1 MGIGSVIVD
10 KRFLIPLVWV
20 ATAVG
25 LSIFVPPVDPRVN
38 QPSGFLPDDSPY
50 ARAAAAMS
58 ESFPENSGLSQG
70 VIVFERRSGELTAAD
85 LAAIERIA
93 QRIAQP
99 SSIADHSDLA
109 GIRIRSPRS
118 FLTHPN
124 PMKSDLTDTG
134 QGALVVIGIPANF
147 ITLRSDR
154 IVDHIYSVLSQEG
167 VPYGLEVSVTGSSGF
182 GHDYADAAESSHA
195 RTLRVTLVAVI
206 VILLLVYRSPVAALV
221 PLTAISL
228 AAFVAMKILGV
239 AQHFGMQVGTA
250 ERIFV
255 IVLLYGAGTDYS
267 LFFISRFR
275 EFTEEGL
282 TTTSAASRALGATFP
297 AIFASAGTD
306 TAGLMMLC
314 FAEYGIF
321 RTTGPAVGV
330 ALVVALL
337 GSVTLVPSL
346 VAIGGDR
353 LFWPGKLIPGSVR
366 TWGLGKRRFWPSVAR
381 MVTGRPASVLV
392 VVLVLLSIPAWRGLR
407 LRWVYDTLTELD
419 VRGDEVIGN
428 AAGGIEAVRRHWPV
442 GQIAPVQVLIK
453 TKGPRT
459 YDQWRSAVDRLTAG
473 LEALPGT
480 VSVRSL
486 TRPLGAK
493 GEKLTDVIV
502 SKLAADEITA
512 EYLGKDMTATR
523 LAVILE
529 DPAFSLSAMESVA
542 LIRGVVEASL
552 TTGILGPG
560 GGTEVHIAGGTAEMI
575 DTRAVTQSDF
585 IRVAAL
591 SLGVIF
597 LMVLGLLRDAVLSAF
612 MVASTVLSY
621 FAVLGISYWV
631 FSGLL
636 GSEGLDWKV
645 EVFLFVVMVAVGV
658 DYNIF
663 LASRLAQ
670 EARRL
675 SPKLATCRAIIH
687 TGPVI
692 SSCGLIMAA
701 TLGSLMAGELTLLR
715 QLGFALALGMLIDTF
730 LVRPLLL
737 PAFAALT
744 RRTGKGL
751 DLGR

>member
-1 MGIGSVIVD
+1 MSIGSVIV
-10 KRFLIPLVWV
+10 KNRFLIPVVWV
-20 ATAVG
+20 AVAG
-25 LSIFVPPVDPRVN
+25 LGLLVPPADQRVN
-38 QPSGFLPDDSPY
+38 RPSGFLPDDTRY

-58 ESFPENSGLSQG
+58 ESFPENSGLSQA
-70 VIVFERRSGELTAAD
+70 VVVFERSSGQLSPVD

-93 QRIAQP
+93 ARIGQP
-99 SSIADHSDLA
+99 GTIADRTDLE
-109 GIRIRSPRS
+109 GIRIRSPGS
-118 FLTHPN
+118 LLVQPN
-124 PMKSDLTDTG
+124 PMKSGPTGSG
-134 QGALVVIGIPANF
+134 QGALIVVGIPANF

-154 IVDHIYSVLSQEG
+154 VVDHIYSVLSDEVLPG
-167 VPYGLEVSVTGSSGF
+167 GLEVSVTGSSGF
-182 GHDYADAAESSHA
+182 GHDYANAAESSHA
-195 RTLRVTLVAVI
+195 RTLKVTLAAVI

-228 AAFVAMKILGV
+228 AAFVAMRILGA

-282 TTTSAASRALGATFP
+282 APTDAAARALGATSP
-297 AIFASAGTD
+297 AILASAGTD

-346 VAIGGDR
+346 VAIAGRR
-353 LFWPGKLIPGSVR
+353 LFWPTKLIPGSAR
-366 TWGLGKRRFWPSVAR
+366 KWGLGRRKLWANVAR
-381 MVTGRPASVLV
+381 AVTARPATVLV
-392 VVLVLLSIPAWRGLR
+392 VVLILLSIPAWRGLR
-407 LRWVYDTLTELD
+407 LKWVYDTLTELAPRRD
-419 VRGDEVIGN
+419 AAIGN
-428 AAGGIEAVRRHWPV
+428 AAAGIEAVKRYWPV
-442 GQIAPVQVLIK
+442 GQIAPAQVLIK
-453 TKGPRT
+453 AQVPRT
-459 YDQWRSAVDRLTAG
+459 HEQWRRVADKLTAE

-486 TRPLGAK
+486 TRPLGQK
-493 GEKLTDVIV
+493 SGGLTEVLV
-502 SKLAADEITA
+502 SKLGAGKIAA
-512 EYLGKDMTATR
+512 EYLGGDMTATR
-523 LAVILE
+523 LAVILK
-529 DPAFSLSAMESVA
+529 DPAFSLGAMESVA
-542 LIRGVVEASL
+542 LIRQTVEGVL
-552 TTGILGPG
+552 TTGVLGEG
-560 GGTEVHIAGGTAEMI
+560 IRGEVHIAGGTAEMTDI
-575 DTRAVTQSDF
+575 RTVTQADF
-585 IRVAAL
+585 IRVAGL

-597 LMVLGLLRDAVLSAF
+597 LMVTGLLRDAILSAF

-621 FAVLGISYWV
+621 LAVLGISYWV

-636 GSEGLDWKV
+636 GAEGLDWKV

-658 DYNIF
+658 DYSIF

-670 EARRL
+670 EGRR
-675 SPKLATCRAIIH
+675 SPPKLAICRAVIH

-701 TLGSLMAGELTLLR
+701 TLGSLMAGELQLLR

-737 PAFAALT
+737 PAFAAIT
-744 RRTGKGL
+744 KRKGKGL
-751 DLGR
+751 DLGHY